1 MEGLEYPPS
10 VFQAVEN
17 FHPKLKASLD
27 IPDSINVPVRIT
39 PGDITIVV
47 PVKDNQRGI
56 DRFLRGVVD
65 TFKPEH
71 YPKEIVIVDNNSA
84 ESVQIRNRF
93 PFSVKVIS
101 CKTAG
106 PAAARNTGVRAAA
119 GKWLLFT
126 DSDCIPTDSLL
137 AGYLNAPS
145 GYVAYAGLVELEG
158 HDIYTRFYRDQNT
171 FVPLAL
177 IGWAGLE
184 PMTLVT
190 ANCLVLKSAAETIGL
205 FNERFELAG
214 GEDTDFGIRLRM
226 VGALRYQFTSVSQHC
241 NQDSVSKFANRF
253 MRYGSGN
260 KVLDELYYGSMF
272 RLKGV
277 RVNNQSEITRKLA
290 ALQFKA
296 FNWGYEGKPFAEF
309 PLDEF
314 ADLERVS

>member
-1 MEGLEYPPS
+1 MDGLEYPPS
-10 VFQAVEN
+10 VFQTVVH
-17 FHPKLKASLD
+17 FHPRLKTPFD
-27 IPDSINVPVRIT
+27 IPGSINIPLHIK
-39 PGDITIVV
+39 PGDISIVI

-71 YPKEIVIVDNNSA
+71 YPNEIVIVDNNSA

-101 CKTAG
+101 CKTRG
-106 PAAARNTGVRAAA
+106 PAAARNEGIRAAV

-126 DSDCIPTDSLL
+126 DSDCIPTNSLL
-137 AGYLNAPS
+137 AGYLNAPP
-145 GYVAYAGLVELEG
+145 GYVGYAGLVELEG
-158 HDIYTRFYRDQNT
+158 RDIYTRFYRDQNT

-177 IGWAGLE
+177 TGWTGLE

-190 ANCLVLKSAAETIGL
+190 ANCLVLKSAADAIGG

-226 VGALRYQFTSVSQHC
+226 VGALRYQFTSVSLHS
-241 NQDSVSKFANRF
+241 NQDNVAKFANRF
-253 MRYGSGN
+253 LRYGSGN

-277 RVNNQSEITRKLA
+277 RLNNQNDITRKLA

-296 FNWGYEGKPFAEF
+296 FCWGYEGKPFADF
-309 PLDEF
+309 PLQEF